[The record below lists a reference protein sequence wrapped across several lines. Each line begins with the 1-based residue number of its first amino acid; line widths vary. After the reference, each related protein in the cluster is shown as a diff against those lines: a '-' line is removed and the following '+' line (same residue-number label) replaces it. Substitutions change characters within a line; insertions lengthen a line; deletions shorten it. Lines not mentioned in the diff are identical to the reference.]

1 MRPVICAILLSLSIS
16 TASAGNNFNSNPFVD
31 MMRAMLNMFDAMQ
44 AMQNLSG
51 HSNYT
56 PYPPPA
62 AVSPAPAP
70 LSTPAPAD
78 LEGTWAS
85 PKRLLLIIKQ
95 NYARMY
101 WSREKY
107 HDFYVEVRPG
117 YLKLTDANTGKSQEF
132 ELRLQNRQ
140 LALRDPRGRVL
151 QFIRINDRLPTQ
163 PTPEPESA
171 ESYNFW
177 DPNTP

>member
-44 AMQNLSG
+44 AMQNFSG
-51 HSNYT
+51 HSNYA

-62 AVSPAPAP
+62 VGSSVPAP

-101 WSREKY
+101 LSRDQY
-107 HDFYVEVRPG
+107 HDFYVELRPG
-117 YLKLTDANTGKSQEF
+117 YLKLTDADTGKSQAF

-151 QFIRINDRLPTQ
+151 QFIRMNDRLPAQ
-163 PTPEPESA
+163 PTPEPQPE
-171 ESYNFW
+171 EGDNFW